1 MSGER
6 ATNEAFECST
16 PVPGVAL
23 IRITAKPLGALT
35 VAARRRLTAAIGA
48 LADDPA
54 IRSAVLTGEGKAFCA
69 GSNIREFEAT
79 AEWIEGARVQE
90 VALNECIANSPV
102 PVVAACNGVTL
113 GGGAV
118 MALACDLRVAS
129 ASATFGFPEV
139 KLGAMAG
146 ATGTQRLAQLA
157 GPGHAL
163 RLMLTGRTIDA
174 AEALRIGLVE
184 EVVDDEALLP
194 RALRL
199 AQEIAAVSPAAVR
212 ATKRCVR
219 EGLAGG
225 YGAGMRLEAE
235 VTAPLGL
242 SADAIEGKAAFLEK
256 RAPAF

>member
-6 ATNEAFECST
+6 ATDDAFECST
-16 PVPGVAL
+16 PVSGVAL
-23 IRITAKPLGALT
+23 IRITAKPLGVLT
-35 VAARRRLTAAIGA
+35 VDARRRLAAAIGA

-54 IRSAVLTGEGKAFCA
+54 IRCAVLTGEGPAFSA

-79 AEWIEGARVQE
+79 TEWIESARVQE

-102 PVVAACNGVTL
+102 PVVAACNGATL

-118 MALACDLRVAS
+118 MALACDMRVAS

-146 ATGTQRLAQLA
+146 ATGTQRLAQLV

-163 RLMLTGRTIDA
+163 RLMLTGRIIDA

-184 EVVDDEALLP
+184 EVVADADLLP
-194 RALRL
+194 RAVQL

-219 EGLAGG
+219 GGLAGG

-242 SADAIEGKAAFLEK
+242 TADAIEGKAAFLAK
-256 RAPAF
+256 RPPAF

>member
-1 MSGER
+1 MSPDD
-6 ATNEAFECST
+6 AFEIST
-16 PVPGVAL
+16 PVAGVAL
-23 IRITAKPLGALT
+23 IRITAKPMGVLT
-35 VAARRRLTAAIGA
+35 VAARRRLTTA
-48 LADDPA
+48 LTALSDDPSV
-54 IRSAVLTGEGKAFCA
+54 RCAVLTGDGRAFSA
-69 GSNIREFEAT
+69 GSNIREFEVT
-79 AEWIEGARVQE
+79 AEWVEGARVVE

-102 PVVAACNGVTL
+102 PVIAACNGVTL

-118 MALACDLRVAS
+118 MALACDVRLAA

-146 ATGTQRLAQLA
+146 ATGTQRLPQLV

-163 RLMLTGRTIDA
+163 RLMLTGRVVDA

-194 RALRL
+194 RAVQL
-199 AQEIAAVSPAAVR
+199 AQEIAGVSREAVR

-219 EGLAGG
+219 RGLADGFH
-225 YGAGMRLEAE
+225 AGMRLEAE

-242 SADAIEGKAAFLEK
+242 TADAIEGKAAFIEK
-256 RAPAF
+256 RAPRF